1 MYVYVYVYRI
11 SCHISVTFLEFF
23 LFLQKQ
29 SNGKKI
35 NKPVQSKHCFIYA
48 LYYIVNK
55 LWILL
60 LLPLKSTFQGS
71 PFFFYWF
78 VFLVDY
84 Q

>member
-1 MYVYVYVYRI
+1 MYVYVYVHRI

-55 LWILL
+55 L
-60 LLPLKSTFQGS
+60 
-71 PFFFYWF
+71 
-78 VFLVDY
+78 
-84 Q
+84 